1 MMQVRFLSGAFSF
14 FMGIWR
20 GKKDQPERKVQL
32 LMQNQDIKDNFQDN
46 WDDTIDNENEELNEK
61 EQFVENAERQRER
74 EERRKRNRRRSQ
86 IDFTGAE
93 KTWHDIKVWVMD
105 HLRII
110 MPVVLAVCLLVTIL
124 IAVNANRHAKARE
137 EAQNAESAASATT
150 EENQQPA
157 LELNAYP
164 DVCNLI
170 NQYYMALANA
180 DADTITSIDPS
191 IDDTEKIRIQAIG
204 QYIESYNTVD
214 VYTKPGPSDGTYI
227 CYVYTKVKFKD
238 YEQEVPGLQTM
249 YVCTNEDGS
258 LYINEGEEPEDVTDY
273 IKDTSLQDD
282 VVDLNNKVT
291 AEYNDLLAA
300 DEDLQ
305 TFLDDLSAQIDV
317 SVGEALAAANGQ
329 AVGEGATEE
338 STQETTE
345 EQSQDASTDGTAQY
359 LQATDV
365 INVRTS
371 DSETADVIGQ
381 TETGT
386 NYQLL
391 ESKDNGWSR
400 ISFNGAEGYVKTEYF
415 TAVSGEAEAADAS
428 QTQDTATEST
438 DAAESTDTA
447 ESTTTTDTGAST
459 DEVINP
465 TKATAK
471 DTVAVRS
478 SEGGEQIGTV
488 YKGDV
493 LDVQMKMSDGWT
505 RVTYN
510 GQTAYVKSEYFTFS

>member
-14 FMGIWR
+14 FYGELR
-20 GKKDQPERKVQL
+20 GKRDQPERKGQL
-32 LMQNQDIKDNFQDN
+32 LMQDMKDDFQDN
-46 WDDTIDNENEELNEK
+46 WDDDIENDNEELSES
-61 EQFVENAERQRER
+61 EQFAENAERQRER
-74 EERRKRNRRRSQ
+74 EERRKRNRRRNQ
-86 IDFTGAE
+86 IDFTGME
-93 KTWHDIKVWVMD
+93 KTWHDIRVWVMD

-110 MPVVLAVCLLVTIL
+110 MPIVLAVCVLVTVL

-137 EAQNAESAASATT
+137 EAQNAESADNAST
-150 EENQQPA
+150 EETQVPA

-170 NQYYMALANA
+170 NQYYTALANA
-180 DADTITSIDPS
+180 DADTISSIDPS
-191 IDDTEKIRIQAIG
+191 IDDTEKIRIQAVG
-204 QYIESYNTVD
+204 QYIDAYTTVD
-214 VYTKPGPSDGTYI
+214 VYSKPGPQDGTYI

-258 LYINEGEEPEDVTDY
+258 LYINEGEETEDVTDY

-305 TFLDDLSAQIDV
+305 TFLDDLSSKIDV
-317 SVGEALAAANGQ
+317 AVGEALAAANGQ

-338 STQETTE
+338 TTE
-345 EQSQDASTDGTAQY
+345 ESTEESGQDTSAETTGTTQY
-359 LQATDV
+359 LQASDV
-365 INVRTS
+365 INVRSS
-371 DSETADVIGQ
+371 DSETADIIGQ
-381 TETGT
+381 TEAGAS
-386 NYQLL
+386 YQLL

-415 TAVSGEAEAADAS
+415 TTVSGDAG
-428 QTQDTATEST
+428 
-438 DAAESTDTA
+438 
-447 ESTTTTDTGAST
+447 TTDTTESADAAAST
-459 DEVINP
+459 ETADSTASASSADEVINP

-488 YKGDV
+488 FAGDT
-493 LDVQMKMSDGWT
+493 LEVQMKMSDGWT

>member
-1 MMQVRFLSGAFSF
+1 MQDR
-14 FMGIWR
+14 
-20 GKKDQPERKVQL
+20 KDDFQ
-32 LMQNQDIKDNFQDN
+32 DNFQDN
-46 WDDTIDNENEELNEK
+46 WDDDIENDNEEINET
-61 EQFVENAERQRER
+61 EQFAESAERQRER
-74 EERRKRNRRRSQ
+74 EERRKRNRRRNE
-86 IDFTGAE
+86 IDFAGVE
-93 KTWHDIKVWVMD
+93 KAWHEIRVWVMD

-110 MPVVLAVCLLVTIL
+110 MPIVLAVCVLVTVL

-137 EAQNAESAASATT
+137 EAQSAQSAEGTSS
-150 EENQQPA
+150 EESQEPA

-180 DADTITSIDPS
+180 DADTISSIDPG

-204 QYIESYNTVD
+204 QYIDSYTTVD
-214 VYTKPGPSDGTYI
+214 VYSKPGPKDGTYI

-258 LYINEGEEPEDVTDY
+258 LYINEGEETEDVTDY
-273 IKDTSLQDD
+273 IKDTSLQND

-305 TFLDDLSAQIDV
+305 TFLDDLSSQIDV

-338 STQETTE
+338 TTEETTE
-345 EQSQDASTDGTAQY
+345 EATQETSADSTGTTQY
-359 LQATDV
+359 LQASDV
-365 INVRTS
+365 INVRSS
-371 DSETADVIGQ
+371 DSETADIIGQ
-381 TETGT
+381 TEAGA

-400 ISFNGAEGYVKTEYF
+400 ISFDGAEGYVKTEYF
-415 TAVSGEAEAADAS
+415 TAVSADAGAADAS
-428 QTQDTATEST
+428 QSQDSTGEST
-438 DAAESTDTA
+438 DAAQSTDTTQA
-447 ESTTTTDTGAST
+447 DTST
-459 DEVINP
+459 DEVVNP

-471 DTVAVRS
+471 DTVAVRK

-505 RVTYN
+505 KVTYN
-510 GQTAYVKSEYFTFS
+510 GETAYVKSEYFTFS